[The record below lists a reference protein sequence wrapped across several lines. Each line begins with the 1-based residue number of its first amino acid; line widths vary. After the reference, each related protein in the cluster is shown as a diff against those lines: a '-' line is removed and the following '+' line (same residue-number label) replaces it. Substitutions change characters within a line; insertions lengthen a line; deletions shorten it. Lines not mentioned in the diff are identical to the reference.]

1 MIKVIIADD
10 HPLTRE
16 GVKKALDEKPDIRV
30 VGEAGTGPELEAA
43 LTHVPDVLLLDIRM
57 PEFDAIGQV
66 PQLRARFPGMKI
78 VIMTAYE
85 SEFYAQALMGQV
97 DGYLLKVER
106 MDAFATA
113 VQEVSKGRKYFT
125 DRALNLAFNSPEVPK
140 LSERELEVLKL
151 AARGLKTTD
160 IAQELFISNRTVETH
175 IQDACHKLGVRGR
188 TAAVAQAME
197 IGLISAGAREDV
209 A

>member
-1 MIKVIIADD
+1 MIRVVVADD

-16 GVKKALDEKPDIRV
+16 GVKKALDEKPDIKV
-30 VGEAGTGPELEAA
+30 VGEAGTGPELEAVLA
-43 LTHVPDVLLLDIRM
+43 RVPDVLLLDIRM
-57 PEFDAIGQV
+57 PGFDAVGQV
-66 PQLRARFPGMKI
+66 PELRARFPGMKI
-78 VIMTAYE
+78 IIMTAYE
-85 SEFYAQALMGQV
+85 SEFYAQTLIGHV

-113 VQEVSKGRKYFT
+113 VREVSKGRKYFS

-140 LSERELEVLKL
+140 LSDRELEVLKL
-151 AARGLKTTD
+151 AARGLKTYG

-197 IGLISAGAREDV
+197 IGLISAGTREDV
-209 A
+209 P